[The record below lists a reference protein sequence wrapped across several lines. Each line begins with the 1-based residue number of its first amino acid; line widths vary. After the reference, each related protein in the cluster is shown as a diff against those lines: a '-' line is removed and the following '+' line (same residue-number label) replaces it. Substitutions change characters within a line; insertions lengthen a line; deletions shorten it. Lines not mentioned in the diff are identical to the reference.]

1 MNRRQPLRYIRSK
14 SNSLFL
20 RLVAGFLCI
29 ILILAA
35 LTTYTLSVSK
45 SNVREEIVKYNTL
58 MLRNTMANYEKHFD
72 MIKKQMSLFYFSER
86 VQQLQS
92 EPRYSDFPEVIKD
105 IVYWVSNP
113 NLFIHNIVFY
123 SKSGQFA
130 VEKGT
135 SAKPDVMFGAF
146 LASDRYPLSFWDA
159 QFEQTYNNR
168 VFPAES
174 FYSNIFQNRREAVG
188 ELIPIVF
195 KRADNDEFY
204 MVVLLDAKKMY
215 TAFHQAIND
224 DFAIYNG
231 AGETIYRSGTSDSI
245 LSLGALKEHKGN
257 EFIHDDKY
265 HFYKTADNS
274 GMTYMQRV
282 PESQLAYQTRL
293 KFTLVAV
300 IAGVILFVIV
310 ISLLFAARI
319 NNPFKKLIASI
330 RGSGD
335 AGDYRSNIQ
344 EFDLISSQLR
354 DKNKLQK
361 QWAFIHRLKD
371 IRNENDSDKLDF
383 AGKPFVF
390 VLIQV
395 VEKKNAPSS
404 NGTFQRWLYYMKV
417 FIEERLNQSFPDALT
432 FQIEYNRILSLVF
445 IDRMEELH
453 RMLEDMKA
461 IFDQDR
467 DSGTI
472 TIAVT
477 SIFDHSEQINE
488 AYKEVLER
496 IEERRLVDETQIV
509 ADSPGGTIA
518 FGFSP
523 EQDTQFR
530 ANLREGHTEALSQ
543 LFDRFLDQWR
553 SADVTA
559 AAWLRFAEWITE
571 RIRHTVSAGLLSP
584 ARLEEIL
591 ANAEE
596 RIGQCV
602 TAEELER
609 LLRDWVKQTA
619 EAIHAKKEPKDNI
632 VTFVMDY
639 VKDNL
644 AEEIYLDALAEKL
657 NISSGYLSTYFKEKT
672 GTNLVEFVNETR
684 VNKAASLLL
693 HDSRLKIQEVAEAVG
708 YRNITSFNRMF
719 KKYTGL
725 KPSEYRNSG
734 HSAP

>member
-1 MNRRQPLRYIRSK
+1 MNGRQPWRYLRTKSK
-14 SNSLFL
+14 SLFL

-58 MLRNTMANYEKHFD
+58 MLRNTMANYEQHFD

-92 EPRYSDFPEVIKD
+92 DPRYSDFPEVIKD

-113 NLFIHNIVFY
+113 SLYIHNIVFY
-123 SKSGQFA
+123 SKRDQFA

-135 SAKPDVMFGAF
+135 STKPDIMFEAF
-146 LASDRYPLSFWDA
+146 LASDRYPMSFWDA

-174 FYSNIFQNRREAVG
+174 FYSTIFQNRREAVG

-195 KRADNDEFY
+195 KRADDDAFY

-215 TAFHQAIND
+215 AAFHQAIND
-224 DFAIYNG
+224 DFAIYDG
-231 AGETIYRSGTSDSI
+231 TGETIYRGGASESE
-245 LSLGALKEHKGN
+245 LSLGALMEHNGN
-257 EFIHDDKY
+257 EFIRDAKY

-274 GMTYMQRV
+274 GMTYLQRV

-293 KFTLVAV
+293 KFTLVAS
-300 IAGVILFVIV
+300 IAAVILFVIV

-319 NNPFKKLIASI
+319 NNPFKRLIDSI
-330 RGSGD
+330 GGKGD
-335 AGDYRSNIQ
+335 ADGYRSNIQ

-371 IRNENDSDKLDF
+371 IRNENDAAKLDF
-383 AGKPFVF
+383 SGKPYAF

-395 VEKKNAPSS
+395 AEKKNALSS
-404 NGTFQRWLYYMKV
+404 EGVFQRWLYYIKV
-417 FIEERLNQSFPDALT
+417 FIEQRLNQSYPDSLT
-432 FQIEYNRILSLVF
+432 FQIEYNQILSLVF
-445 IDRMEELH
+445 VDRMEELQ

-477 SIFDHSEQINE
+477 GIYDHSDQMNE
-488 AYKEVLER
+488 AYKEALELVG
-496 IEERRLVDETQIV
+496 ERRLVDETQIV
-509 ADSPGGTIA
+509 AVPAGATLA
-518 FGFSP
+518 FGFTP

-530 ANLREGHTEALSQ
+530 ANLREGHAEALSR
-543 LFDRFLDQWR
+543 LFDRFLEQW
-553 SADVTA
+553 SGSSVTA
-559 AAWLRFAEWITE
+559 AAWQRFAEWIAE
-571 RIRHTVSAGLLSP
+571 RIRHTASAGLIGSS
-584 ARLEEIL
+584 RLEEIL

-609 LLRDWVKQTA
+609 LLRDWVKETA
-619 EAIHAKKEPKDNI
+619 EAIRGKKEPKDNI
-632 VTFVMDY
+632 VSFVMDY

-693 HDSRLKIQEVAEAVG
+693 NDSRLKIQEVAEAVG